1 LLLAERDSGAGD
13 DELSGANVGAGVPVG
28 VSGANL
34 GAVGVGGV
42 EVGT

>member
-13 DELSGANVGAGVPVG
+13 DGLRGASVGAGVLVG
-28 VSGANL
+28 VSGANF
-34 GAVGVGGV
+34 GAGGVGGV